1 MEAQKNFVK
10 SVAVAAVL
18 IGLISTAI
26 FIYNGY
32 AIMDK
37 EPTGSMVPPGT
48 VLNLVVCLVGT
59 FTGLLAVKLQAA
71 EEPVMTLGRG
81 AVIGVATGVTLAV
94 SMTAGSMFWEVVDPE
109 FSKNFM
115 EAMRRFYEA
124 MPNMPEDALEKMVDG
139 MEEQFTLVG
148 RLKGL
153 GFSALL
159 NGLLNALTGLL
170 GAKLFT
176 SRPEETL

>member
-1 MEAQKNFVK
+1 
-10 SVAVAAVL
+10 
-18 IGLISTAI
+18 
-26 FIYNGY
+26 
-32 AIMDK
+32 
-37 EPTGSMVPPGT
+37 MVMI
-48 VLNLVVCLVGT
+48 CLVAPS
-59 FTGLLAVKLQAA
+59 TGLLAVKLQAA

-81 AVIGVATGVTLAV
+81 AVIGLATGVMLAV
-94 SMTAGSMFWEVVDPE
+94 VMTASSIFWEVVDPE
-109 FSKNFM
+109 YSKNFM

-124 MPNMPEDALEKMVDG
+124 MPNLPEDALEKMFEG
-139 MEEQFTLVG
+139 LEEQFTMVG

-153 GFSALL
+153 AFSALL